1 MVFDGNRL
9 EMEAQM
15 RKLSDLDDDFL
26 DLDEEEDF
34 EDSFEE
40 DYEDVY
46 EDEELEDVFEEEDRF
61 YDTGRPSN
69 RRILVPIATVAV
81 IGVIVIAVAVLMLG
95 GSRKKDA
102 AFQTLQSV
110 EDAGAGQELNSAGS
124 AEAQTAEGEITPDG
138 DGQTEA
144 AGIAGGPVTDTGD
157 VSGKAGAS
165 ADAGI
170 AESDDVDSD
179 TAGQAEA
186 QDPQTST
193 MSTAQGTEVNVAEL
207 LSSGS
212 VAQTDQVT
220 IGIDVARYQGT
231 IDWTQVAASGIDFAM
246 VRVGYRA
253 DKSREI
259 CADSN
264 AKYNMQE
271 AQKHGIKVGAY
282 FFSTAVTT
290 QEAVEEAGW
299 VADYIAQYQITYPV
313 AYDCEGFDQPD
324 SAQYD
329 LTNAQR
335 TDIAIA
341 FLQEIYN
348 RGYTPM
354 FYSSMGELTGNAKW
368 DTDRLAGT
376 YRIWVS
382 QYPTAPYPQT
392 AKSSYTGTHAM
403 WQYTNRGTVAGIG
416 RPVDVNVAY
425 FGYEGTAQAKS
436 EETPEEVAADA
447 EALMKFTQVS
457 ENVTAKDSTNL
468 RNIPS
473 QGADSTI
480 VYTLK
485 NGETIARTGV
495 SDSGWS
501 RLELSGQTVYAVS
514 SYLTTDLGYQTPT
527 ASSQEGAGSGDG
539 LKTKFAE
546 RNDQVTA
553 KIEVNLRALPSV
565 TNPDAA
571 VVAVLHNGEYVTRT
585 GINEEYGWSRVDY
598 NGQTLYCISSYL
610 TN

>member
-1 MVFDGNRL
+1 
-9 EMEAQM
+9 M

-26 DLDEEEDF
+26 DLDEEEDY
-34 EDSFEE
+34 EDSFEDE
-40 DYEDVY
+40 DDYE
-46 EDEELEDVFEEEDRF
+46 EEEESYAVRRLSDR
-61 YDTGRPSN
+61 RLLLPIVAAA
-69 RRILVPIATVAV
+69 IL
-81 IGVIVIAVAVLMLG
+81 GVIVIVAVVLILG
-95 GSRKKDA
+95 RNQGKDA
-102 AFQTLQSV
+102 ALETLQQTGNAEAGQEPETAGGEETQTADTGTTPEQNDQAA
-110 EDAGAGQELNSAGS
+110 EDAGGS
-124 AEAQTAEGEITPDG
+124 APDAGDAPAVAAADEA
-138 DGQTEA
+138 
-144 AGIAGGPVTDTGD
+144 GPEN
-157 VSGKAGAS
+157 
-165 ADAGI
+165 ADA
-170 AESDDVDSD
+170 A
-179 TAGQAEA
+179 QQA
-186 QDPQTST
+186 QDPQTSN

-231 IDWTQVAASGIDFAM
+231 IDWAQVAASGIDFAM

-282 FFSTAVTT
+282 FFSTATT
-290 QEAVEEAGW
+290 TDEAVEEADW

-313 AYDCEGFDQPD
+313 AYDCEGFDRPD
-324 SAQYD
+324 SAQYQ

-354 FYSSMGELTGNAKW
+354 FYASMGELTGNAKW

-382 QYPTAPYPQT
+382 QYPAVPYPQT
-392 AKSSYTGTHAM
+392 AKSSYAGTHAM

-416 RPVDVNVAY
+416 KPVDVNVAY
-425 FGYEGTAQAKS
+425 FGYEGTAQAQNT
-436 EETPEEVAADA
+436 ETPEEVTADA
-447 EALMKFTQVS
+447 EALMNFTQVS

-468 RNIPS
+468 RDIPS
-473 QGADSTI
+473 QGADSTV
-480 VYTLK
+480 VYTLQ
-485 NGETIARTGV
+485 NGESILRTGV

-514 SYLTTDLGYQTPT
+514 SYLTTDLSYRAP
-527 ASSQEGAGSGDG
+527 AVSSQEGAGSGDG

-565 TNPDAA
+565 TNPDAT